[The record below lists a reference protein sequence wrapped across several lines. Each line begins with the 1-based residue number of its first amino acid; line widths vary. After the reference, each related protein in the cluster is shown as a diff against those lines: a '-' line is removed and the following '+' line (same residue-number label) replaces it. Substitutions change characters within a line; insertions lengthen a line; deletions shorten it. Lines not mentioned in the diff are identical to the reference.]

1 MSPEQK
7 RATAKAE
14 TIKPPAALFTPKDR
28 AKTGIAG
35 RTIPKPSATKKDAT
49 ISIFTSRGKSAKG
62 EVNFDRINRLPH
74 QQLLLEQ
81 QHNLC
86 LCAMEL
92 RAA

>member
-14 TIKPPAALFTPKDR
+14 TIKPTAALFTPKDR

-62 EVNFDRINRLPH
+62 EVNLDRINRLPH
-74 QQLLLEQ
+74 QMLLHERL
-81 QHNLC
+81 HNPC
-86 LCAMEL
+86 LCAVES
-92 RAA
+92 RAT